1 MKLAIALIAA
11 AVCLVPAAGAARP
24 PRLVETCLTKAERTH
39 VLQYRASDGVRLVGL
54 ELGRGRRGVVLAH
67 GYGGNF
73 CEWIDTGRRLS
84 RAGYHVLAPDLRN
97 HGSSAPVRQEPR
109 YRIDRDVASSA
120 ALLRR
125 RGARTIVLMGSS
137 MGASAVI
144 AGAAIA
150 SPPVDGVIS
159 LSSPATFVLLDVE
172 ASARRVTS
180 PTIFVA
186 SEFDRDFAADA
197 RKLYDAS
204 PADDKRLTIIRNS
217 GAHGSGLLRYRS
229 LRRGIDAFLAAHS
242 R

>member
-1 MKLAIALIAA
+1 MRIVLALIVI
-11 AVCLVPAAGAARP
+11 AVGLVPAASARS
-24 PRLVETCLTKAERTH
+24 PRLVETCVTMAERSH
-39 VLQYRASDGVRLVGL
+39 VLRYRASDGVRLVGL
-54 ELGRGRRGVVLAH
+54 ELGRGPRGVVLAH

-73 CEWIDTGRRLS
+73 CEWVGTARRLS
-84 RAGYHVLAPDLRN
+84 RAGYRVLAFDVRN
-97 HGSSAPVRQEPR
+97 HGSSAPVSQEAR

-144 AGAAIA
+144 AGAAVT
-150 SPPVDGVIS
+150 SPRVDGVIS

-186 SEFDRDFAADA
+186 GEFDRDFAADA

-204 PADDKRLTIIRNS
+204 PAADKRLIIVRDS
-217 GAHGSGLLRYRS
+217 GEHGSGLRRYRS
-229 LRRGIDAFLAAHS
+229 LRRGLDAFIAAHS

>member
-1 MKLAIALIAA
+1 MRIAVALIVAA
-11 AVCLVPAAGAARP
+11 AGLVSAASARP

-54 ELGRGRRGVVLAH
+54 ELGRGPRGVVLAH

-73 CEWIDTGRRLS
+73 CEWIGRARRLS
-84 RAGYHVLAPDLRN
+84 RAGYRVLAFDARN
-97 HGSSAPVRQEPR
+97 HGSSAAVEQEAR
-109 YRIDRDVASSA
+109 YRIDRDVASSV

-144 AGAAIA
+144 AGAAIT
-150 SPPVDGVIS
+150 SPRVDGVIS

-204 PADDKRLTIIRNS
+204 PAADKRLTIVRNS

-229 LRRGIDAFLAAHS
+229 LRRGLDAFIAAHS

>member
-1 MKLAIALIAA
+1 MRIVLALIVI
-11 AVCLVPAAGAARP
+11 AVGLVPAASARS
-24 PRLVETCLTKAERTH
+24 PRLVETCVTKAERSH
-39 VLQYRASDGVRLVGL
+39 VLRYRASDGVRLVGL
-54 ELGRGRRGVVLAH
+54 ELGRGPRGVVLAH

-73 CEWIDTGRRLS
+73 CEWVGTARRLS
-84 RAGYHVLAPDLRN
+84 RAGYRVLAFDVRN
-97 HGSSAPVRQEPR
+97 HGSSASVSQEAR

-144 AGAAIA
+144 AGAAVT
-150 SPPVDGVIS
+150 SPRVDGVIS

-186 SEFDRDFAADA
+186 GEFDRDFAADA
-197 RKLYDAS
+197 LKLYDAS
-204 PADDKRLTIIRNS
+204 PAGDKRLIIVRDS
-217 GAHGSGLLRYRS
+217 GEHGSGLLRYRS
-229 LRRGIDAFLAAHS
+229 LRRGLDAFIAAHS

>member
-1 MKLAIALIAA
+1 MRIALALVVA
-11 AVCLVPAAGAARP
+11 AVGLVPAASARP
-24 PRLVETCLTKAERTH
+24 PRLVETCVTKAERTH
-39 VLQYRASDGVRLVGL
+39 VLRYRASDGIRLVGL

-73 CEWIDTGRRLS
+73 CAWVGTARRLS
-84 RAGYHVLAPDLRN
+84 RSGYHVLAFDLRN
-97 HGSSAPVRQEPR
+97 HGSSAPASQEAR
-109 YRIDRDVASSA
+109 YRIDRDVAASA
-120 ALLRR
+120 GLLRR

-159 LSSPATFVLLDVE
+159 LSSPATLALLDVE

-204 PADDKRLTIIRNS
+204 AASDKRLLIVRDSN
-217 GAHGSGLLRYRS
+217 AHGSGLLVYRS
-229 LRRGIDAFLAAHS
+229 LRRGLDAFLAARS

>member
-1 MKLAIALIAA
+1 MRIALALIAA
-11 AVCLVPAAGAARP
+11 AVGLTPAASARP

-39 VLQYRASDGVRLVGL
+39 VLRYRASDGFRLAGL
-54 ELGRGRRGVVLAH
+54 ELGRGSRGVVLAH
-67 GYGGNF
+67 GYGGNL
-73 CEWIDTGRRLS
+73 CEWVGTARRLS
-84 RAGYHVLAPDLRN
+84 HNGYHVLAFDHRN
-97 HGSSAPVRQEPR
+97 HGSSAPAGQEAR

-125 RGARTIVLMGSS
+125 RGARTVVLMGSS

-172 ASARRVTS
+172 SSARRVTS

-204 PADDKRLTIIRNS
+204 PAADKRLIIVRDS

-229 LRRGIDAFLAAHS
+229 LRRGLDAFLAGHS

>member
-1 MKLAIALIAA
+1 MRVALALIVV
-11 AVCLVPAAGAARP
+11 AVGLVPTGSARP
-24 PRLVETCLTKAERTH
+24 PRLVETCVTKAERTH
-39 VLQYRASDGVRLVGL
+39 VLRYRASDGLRLVGL
-54 ELGRGRRGVVLAH
+54 ELGRGSRGVVLAH

-73 CEWIDTGRRLS
+73 CEWVGTARRLS
-84 RAGYHVLAPDLRN
+84 RSGYHVLAFDHRN
-97 HGSSAPVRQEPR
+97 HGSSAPASQEAR

-125 RGARTIVLMGSS
+125 RGARTIVLIGSS

-172 ASARRVTS
+172 SAARRVTS

-186 SEFDRDFAADA
+186 SEYDRDFAADA

-204 PADDKRLTIIRNS
+204 PAADKRMIIVRNS
-217 GAHGSGLLRYRS
+217 GEHGSGLLRYRS
-229 LRRGIDAFLAAHS
+229 LRRGLDAFLAAHS

>member
-1 MKLAIALIAA
+1 MRIVLALIVI
-11 AVCLVPAAGAARP
+11 AVGLVPAASARS
-24 PRLVETCLTKAERTH
+24 PRLVETCVTKAERSH
-39 VLQYRASDGVRLVGL
+39 VLRYRASDGVRLVGL
-54 ELGRGRRGVVLAH
+54 ELGRGPRGVVLAH

-73 CEWIDTGRRLS
+73 CEWVGTARRLS
-84 RAGYHVLAPDLRN
+84 RAGYRVLAFDVRN
-97 HGSSAPVRQEPR
+97 HGSSASVSQEAR

-144 AGAAIA
+144 AGSAVT
-150 SPPVDGVIS
+150 SPRVDGVIS

-186 SEFDRDFAADA
+186 GEFDRDFAADA

-204 PADDKRLTIIRNS
+204 PAADKRLIIVRNS
-217 GAHGSGLLRYRS
+217 GEHGSGLLRYRS
-229 LRRGIDAFLAAHS
+229 LRRGLDAFIAAHS

>member
-1 MKLAIALIAA
+1 MRIVLALIVI
-11 AVCLVPAAGAARP
+11 AVGLVPAASARS
-24 PRLVETCLTKAERTH
+24 PRLVETCVTKAERSH
-39 VLQYRASDGVRLVGL
+39 VLRYRASDGVRLVGL
-54 ELGRGRRGVVLAH
+54 ELGRGPRGVVLAH

-73 CEWIDTGRRLS
+73 CEWVGTARRLS
-84 RAGYHVLAPDLRN
+84 RAGYRVLAFDVRN
-97 HGSSAPVRQEPR
+97 HGSSASVSQEAR

-144 AGAAIA
+144 AGSAVT
-150 SPPVDGVIS
+150 SPRVDGVIS

-186 SEFDRDFAADA
+186 GEFDRDFAADA

-204 PADDKRLTIIRNS
+204 PAADKRLIIVRDS
-217 GAHGSGLLRYRS
+217 GEHGSGLLRYRS
-229 LRRGIDAFLAAHS
+229 LRRGLDAFIAAHS

>member
-1 MKLAIALIAA
+1 MRIVLALIVI
-11 AVCLVPAAGAARP
+11 AVGLVPAASARS
-24 PRLVETCLTKAERTH
+24 PRLVETCVTKAERSH
-39 VLQYRASDGVRLVGL
+39 VLRYRASDGVRLVGL
-54 ELGRGRRGVVLAH
+54 ELGRGPRGVVLAH

-73 CEWIDTGRRLS
+73 CEWVGTARRLS
-84 RAGYHVLAPDLRN
+84 RAGYRVLAFDVRN
-97 HGSSAPVRQEPR
+97 HGSSASVSQEAR

-144 AGAAIA
+144 AGAAVT
-150 SPPVDGVIS
+150 SPRVDGVIS

-186 SEFDRDFAADA
+186 GEFDRDFAADA

-204 PADDKRLTIIRNS
+204 PAADKRLIIVRDS
-217 GAHGSGLLRYRS
+217 GEHGSGLLRYRS
-229 LRRGIDAFLAAHS
+229 LRRGLDAFIAAHS